1 MLLLRKKNLCV
12 IFVVVQVHEHF
23 ICLIHANVDLKY
35 LSIEKKK
42 LCIEKNSTH
51 KQLDK
56 CWKSL
61 IFFNCY
67 SIKYSVCKEL
77 VFCRTIQLY
86 MCKYMNIKYY
96 IKWIHKKLNSP
107 QYWKNINNTV
117 KKQQQHSVFGDKAP
131 KITAYFKHLVR
142 LLRYVKKY
150 IKLEY
155 YDNVFLWSLSHTLA
169 LCSGVRQGLITFSM
183 FSTLLLKRSRSL
195 AICSQ
200 QEPSRASL
208 LAKLQA
214 TRWCTVTSSLKHT
227 WNKTKDKSMLT
238 FFFF

>member
-1 MLLLRKKNLCV
+1 M
-12 IFVVVQVHEHF
+12 
-23 ICLIHANVDLKY
+23 
-35 LSIEKKK
+35 
-42 LCIEKNSTH
+42 
-51 KQLDK
+51 
-56 CWKSL
+56 
-61 IFFNCY
+61 
-67 SIKYSVCKEL
+67 
-77 VFCRTIQLY
+77 
-86 MCKYMNIKYY
+86 
-96 IKWIHKKLNSP
+96 
-107 QYWKNINNTV
+107 
-117 KKQQQHSVFGDKAP
+117 FGDKAP

-238 FFFF
+238 FFFFFLSMLTLSLVSHTAWVTCHMTSWLTGTGLTTSCRQLLSWKRDDLVFSAFL